1 MSSNGDVSSLTIDTS
16 ITSSDLMTE
25 FTASISEVLDLWYH
39 KMEELKRDKET
50 ERTKAHWTIKLI
62 QSFFNKRGNMG
73 I

>member
-1 MSSNGDVSSLTIDTS
+1 MTIDTS
-16 ITSSDLMTE
+16 ITSGELMAE
-25 FTASISEVLDLWYH
+25 FTDSIDEVLDLWHH
-39 KMEELKRDKET
+39 KMEELKREKET

>member
-1 MSSNGDVSSLTIDTS
+1 MTIDTS
-16 ITSSDLMTE
+16 ITSGDLMAE
-25 FTASISEVLDLWYH
+25 FTDSIDEVLDLWQH
-39 KMEELKRDKET
+39 KMEELKREKET

>member
-1 MSSNGDVSSLTIDTS
+1 MTIDTN
-16 ITSSDLMTE
+16 ITSGELMAE
-25 FTASISEVLDLWYH
+25 FTDSIDEVLDLWHH
-39 KMEELKRDKET
+39 KMEELKREKET

>member
-1 MSSNGDVSSLTIDTS
+1 MTIDTT

-25 FTASISEVLDLWYH
+25 FTASISEVLDLWHH
-39 KMEELKRDKET
+39 KMEELKREKET

-62 QSFFNKRGNMG
+62 QSFFNQRGNMG